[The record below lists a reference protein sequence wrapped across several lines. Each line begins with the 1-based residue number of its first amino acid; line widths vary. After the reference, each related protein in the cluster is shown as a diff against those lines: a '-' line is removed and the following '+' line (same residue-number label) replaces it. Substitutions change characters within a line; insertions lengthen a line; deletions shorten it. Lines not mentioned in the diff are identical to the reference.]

1 MVTASL
7 VALCGFGTA
16 IGLVGFVLLVRGGR
30 GNHADSPRG
39 HTTAGPARER
49 SAVVWI
55 WTRQAAAPV
64 VIGTI
69 VGVITR
75 WPVGGVIAV
84 IATRMLP
91 GVLRRTSPGASSR
104 KADAVASWT
113 ELIRDALAASAGLAQ
128 AIVVTAPSAPVPIR
142 VQVNSLATR
151 LSNGVPMT
159 IALRLFADDVDD
171 PAVEFLVCALLLAAT
186 SRAQRLVDV
195 LGALSESI
203 REEVSMRIR
212 VETSRASG
220 RSSVR
225 TVIIFSVAFACALV
239 LVAHEYLT
247 PFGTATGQMVLA
259 IVGTFYAAG
268 LGIMA
273 RLVRPPVTM
282 RLLARGQSR

>member
-1 MVTASL
+1 
-7 VALCGFGTA
+7 
-16 IGLVGFVLLVRGGR
+16 
-30 GNHADSPRG
+30 
-39 HTTAGPARER
+39 
-49 SAVVWI
+49 VVWI